1 MTPESG
7 EVAPLIDPDRP
18 SPANRFKPPT
28 RGEGMTGSLS
38 PAPAGETRNEDVNDR
53 HTHKP
58 KAEPAPLTIFLS

>member
-7 EVAPLIDPDRP
+7 EVARLIDPDRP

-38 PAPAGETRNEDVNDR
+38 PAPAGETRNEDVNDD
-53 HTHKP
+53 T
-58 KAEPAPLTIFLS
+58 LTSRKQNQRP